1 MKPELVKIMIGV
13 ILSYLLIRFIKSTRI
28 GKLVS
33 SLLSLSLLFALLYVL
48 YVAYNIISAFT

>member
-1 MKPELVKIMIGV
+1 MDPELLKIMAGIV
-13 ILSYLLIRFIKSTRI
+13 LSYVLIRFIKSTRI

-33 SLLSLSLLFALLYVL
+33 NLLSIGLLGAVLYVV